1 MESNNKTAYAFHY
14 GSKTVQ
20 NRYFWYVGNE
30 ESITYNISHDQNWK
44 FPSPKLSIAQ
54 EIWLQ
59 VEFRYVASLNQEV
72 QLNPWLSVH

>member
-1 MESNNKTAYAFHY
+1 MHSIM
-14 GSKTVQ
+14 VQ
-20 NRYFWYVGNE
+20 KRYKLGIFGTSEMKNQ
-30 ESITYNISHDQNWK
+30 ITYNISHDQNWK